1 MKANASVVA
10 LGIAK
15 ADCDPAV
22 KKCLSALFNF
32 ELENSNVKNPPYK
45 EKYRDIID
53 SNLDSWAENQG
64 GANS

>member
-1 MKANASVVA
+1 MKANASIVA
-10 LGIAK
+10 RGIVN

-53 SNLDSWAENQG
+53 ANLASWDEEIKK
-64 GANS
+64 